1 MTLKVV
7 KQKITECNSLK
18 IQRLK
23 QVGMRGRHS
32 TRLAYPKGTRIG
44 PPHFPVL

>member
-1 MTLKVV
+1 MTLNVV

-23 QVGMRGRHS
+23 QVGMRGRQF
-32 TRLAYPKGTRIG
+32 TRNNTSNCKPYCKL
-44 PPHFPVL
+44 

>member
-1 MTLKVV
+1 MTLNVV

-23 QVGMRGRHS
+23 QVGMRGLHF
-32 TRLAYPKGTRIG
+32 TRLDPLKGSRIG